1 MTIATKNTAPPKE
14 GRKEG
19 GVELIPV
26 PTERSRTIKT
36 SLVLPPDTNHMGTIF
51 GGTILADLDETAA
64 IAATRHSGKTTVTVS
79 CDSVDFF
86 SSVKEGDIITVEA
99 FVTWTGRTSME
110 VYAKV
115 TSESFPD
122 GEKKLTSTSF
132 LTMVA
137 VDENGIP
144 TPVPPVLPQ
153 TEEEKQLY
161 ETALLRQQLR
171 KQGKIR

>member
-1 MTIATKNTAPPKE
+1 MAIATGNTASPTVGMQDAVK
-14 GRKEG
+14 
-19 GVELIPV
+19 LIPV

-79 CDSVDFF
+79 CDSVNFL
-86 SSVKEGDIITVEA
+86 SSVKEGDIITIEA
-99 FVTWTGRTSME
+99 FVTWTGHTSME

-115 TSESFPD
+115 TSESFP
-122 GEKKLTSTSF
+122 EREEKLTTTSF
-132 LTMVA
+132 ITMVA
-137 VDENGIP
+137 VDENGKP

-161 ETALLRQQLR
+161 EAAPLRQQFR
-171 KQGKIR
+171 KQGKIK